1 MDQVRGALAALCRIA
16 RDLKCIC
23 AQTAGIGMRGKP
35 AKAAQFLAAME
46 QAEPSSLTPP
56 PRQTATSEGLTAGI
70 PKPSSRAGLKH
81 FGGYLDDETLEKIA
95 LLRARLKK
103 DNSALIKLAI
113 DDLYRRHEAKRAFG
127 DS

>member
-1 MDQVRGALAALCRIA
+1 
-16 RDLKCIC
+16 
-23 AQTAGIGMRGKP
+23 MRGKP
-35 AKAAQFLAAME
+35 AKAAQFLAAMQ
-46 QAEPSSLTPP
+46 QAEPAALTAP
-56 PRQTATSEGLTAGI
+56 PRQPITLEVPAAASV
-70 PKPSSRAGLKH
+70 KPSSRAGLKH

-113 DDLYRRHEAKRAFG
+113 DDLFRRHQAKRAFG